1 MSKEHQAKYPEKRT
15 YASRKAEREARK
27 AKTPIDPVLKAEMN
41 ARLKEPVGD
50 GVNMTEKDIRT
61 MPDLLAL
68 QKTRKRSKR
77 GRPPVHSGKIDG
89 KTWSYKKRVEVLT
102 TYLTTGVYTTTGEI
116 TGVPSETIRKWAK
129 EPWWNQLADEIRKQ
143 KEHEIDA
150 KLTGIIDKTLEHL
163 VDRLDNGE
171 VIYNPRTG
179 EQIRV
184 PMKSIDTMRVFDKV
198 HEKRALVRGDPTQR
212 VERVTTE
219 QRLNSLADQ
228 FTRFGKGNVE
238 IEDADYEVVASDS
251 ASADVEYEEITHEEE
266 MQEEEQ
272 ETSKEVIDG
281 VSETNGRTD

>member
-1 MSKEHQAKYPEKRT
+1 MAQDTRT
-15 YASRKAEREARK
+15 YASRKADREARK
-27 AKTPIDPVLKAEMN
+27 ARTPIDPVLKAELN
-41 ARLKEPVGD
+41 ARKKVAAGEGATL
-50 GVNMTEKDIRT
+50 TEKDIRT

-77 GRPPVHSGKIDG
+77 GRPPVHKGKIDG
-89 KTWSYKKRVEVLT
+89 KTWSYKTRVEVLT
-102 TYLTTGVYTTTGEI
+102 TYLTTGIFTTTGEL
-116 TGVPSETIRKWAK
+116 TGVPPETIRKWAK

-150 KLTGIIDKTLEHL
+150 KLTNIIDKTLSHL

-184 PMKSIDTMRVFDKV
+184 PMKSIDTIRVFDKV

-228 FTRFGKGNVE
+228 FTKFGRGNVD
-238 IEDADYEVVASDS
+238 IE
-251 ASADVEYEEITHEEE
+251 DVEYEEIIDEKEV
-266 MQEEEQ
+266 QEEEYETTQ
-272 ETSKEVIDG
+272 EVTNG
-281 VSETNGRTD
+281 VSETNS